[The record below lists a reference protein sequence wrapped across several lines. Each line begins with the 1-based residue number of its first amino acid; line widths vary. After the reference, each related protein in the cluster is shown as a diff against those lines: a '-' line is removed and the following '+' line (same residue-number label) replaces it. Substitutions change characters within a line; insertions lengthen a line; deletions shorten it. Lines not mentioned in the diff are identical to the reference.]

1 LSTANPKSRHRP
13 LRKVVPKLYPSSLVS
28 LPFVFQHLSIRTMSA
43 DPLDDLRV
51 SVDSHTLDATS
62 GKRRL
67 RAIEPDGTLT
77 YEDP

>member
-1 LSTANPKSRHRP
+1 
-13 LRKVVPKLYPSSLVS
+13 
-28 LPFVFQHLSIRTMSA
+28 MSA
-43 DPLDDLRV
+43 DPLDGLRV